1 MGGIELAPARR
12 VSTVDHIAAELRAV
26 IASGR
31 LEPGA
36 QLGEAE
42 LATRFG
48 VSRGP
53 LREAMQRLVSE
64 GILHAIA
71 NRGVFVSELTLA
83 DMIDVYRTR
92 GTIEQAALDLILT
105 DRRAEAHAALGPSVE
120 AMRSA
125 AEAGDGGGVSDGDQA
140 FHEALVEVAGSPR
153 LARAMRTLVVET
165 RLCLGEL
172 ATTYPDL
179 GTQVR
184 EHEELRE
191 AILAAPAPAVKELLV
206 DHLAD
211 ATSRLETKRTARTAG

>member
-1 MGGIELAPARR
+1 MGTVELAPARR
-12 VSTVDHIAAELRAV
+12 VSTVDHIAGELRAA

-71 NRGVFVSELTLA
+71 NRGVFVSRLTLA

-92 GTIEQAALDLILT
+92 GTIEQAALDLILH
-105 DRRAEAHAALGPSVE
+105 DRRDAAHAALAASVE
-120 AMRSA
+120 AMRTA
-125 AEAGDGGGVSDGDQA
+125 AAAGDGAGVSDGDQA

-153 LARAMRTLVVET
+153 LARAMRTLLVET

-172 ATTYPDL
+172 SSTYADL

-191 AILAAPAPAVKELLV
+191 AIRTEPPEHVTALLAA
-206 DHLAD
+206 HLAD
-211 ATSRLETKRTARTAG
+211 ATARLEVKRST

>member
-1 MGGIELAPARR
+1 MGSVNLAPARR
-12 VSTVDHIAAELRAV
+12 VSTVDHIAAELRSA

-92 GTIEQAALDLILT
+92 ATIEQAALDLILA
-105 DRRAEAHAALGPSVE
+105 DRRAEAHEALGPSVE
-120 AMRSA
+120 AMRTA
-125 AEAGDGGGVSDGDQA
+125 ARAGDDAGVSDGDQA
-140 FHEALVEVAGSPR
+140 FHEVLVEVAGSPR

-172 ATTYPDL
+172 VTTYPDP

-184 EHEELRE
+184 EHEDLRE
-191 AILAAPAPAVKELLV
+191 AIRTAPAEQVKQLLAA
-206 DHLAD
+206 HLAD
-211 ATSRLETKRTARTAG
+211 ATSRLEAKRTGDTP